1 MKYKTVPSV
10 ILTSVCGHNFLVSTR
25 ENIEVNETVA
35 LCWKR
40 LMQGVDVNELVHFLE
55 TVYEET
61 PQNVLQK
68 DVQDLVET
76 LTARHLLMRYRP

>member
-1 MKYKTVPSV
+1 MKYKTVPGV

-40 LMQGVDVNELVHFLE
+40 LIQGADVNELVHFLE

-61 PQNVLQK
+61 PQDVLQR
-68 DVQDLVET
+68 DIHDLVES
-76 LTARHLLMRYRP
+76 LTAKHLLMRNRL